1 MTTKLYNKKILISQ
15 YRASDISRGHEI
27 PQNSQKNAQN
37 NVKFTRNHIKYLS
50 VQHLWNLSWLL
61 GLFTRHTL
69 ANLSWNFIQET
80 SKQRFSAKFTRKYPR
95 NQMIFLWICPWKSCE
110 IWLFSLC
117 NLSEALSNRC
127 LCICENGVLG
137 ITYMQMSTITRGP
150 HKKPVRFAWFW
161 SIR

>member
-80 SKQRFSAKFTRKYPR
+80 SKQRFSAKFTPK
-95 NQMIFLWICPWKSCE
+95 ILAKSDD
-110 IWLFSLC
+110 FSV
-117 NLSEALSNRC
+117 NLSLKILWNLTFFSA
-127 LCICENGVLG
+127 
-137 ITYMQMSTITRGP
+137 TYQ
-150 HKKPVRFAWFW
+150 KPCPIDAYIFVKMVH
-161 SIR
+161 

>member
-80 SKQRFSAKFTRKYPR
+80 SKQRFSAKFTPKIPA
-95 NQMIFLWICPWKSCE
+95 KSDD
-110 IWLFSLC
+110 FSV
-117 NLSEALSNRC
+117 NLSLKILWNLTFFSA
-127 LCICENGVLG
+127 
-137 ITYMQMSTITRGP
+137 TYQ
-150 HKKPVRFAWFW
+150 KPCPIDAYIFVKMVY
-161 SIR
+161 